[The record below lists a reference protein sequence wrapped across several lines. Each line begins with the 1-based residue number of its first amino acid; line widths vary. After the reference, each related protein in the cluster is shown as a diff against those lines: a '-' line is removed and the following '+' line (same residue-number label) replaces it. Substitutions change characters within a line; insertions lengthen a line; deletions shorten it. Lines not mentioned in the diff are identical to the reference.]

1 MVGEGGLTCRTDATV
16 IASATPM
23 VTLRDVHGL
32 PDPDFSPPVVAESGD
47 PFAAVRIV
55 HLLAQIPRGEPVRLR
70 DVVDALN
77 ARWLGWSFDRQVVTD
92 AIVQLQANW
101 MSDYRT
107 VDGIRLE
114 RDAYGDTVTI
124 EDSSRVDPW
133 MVLQVRAL
141 ADTCRGRLRDFARDG
156 GAIP

>member
-1 MVGEGGLTCRTDATV
+1 MVALH
-16 IASATPM
+16 
-23 VTLRDVHGL
+23 DVPGL
-32 PDPDFSPPVVAESGD
+32 PDPDISPPVVAESGD

-55 HLLAQIPRGEPVRLR
+55 HLLAQIPRGEPVRNR

-107 VDGIRLE
+107 VDGIRLD
-114 RDAYGDTVTI
+114 RDAYGDNVRI
-124 EDSSRVDPW
+124 EDSPRVDPW
-133 MVLQVRAL
+133 MALQVRVL
-141 ADTCRGRLRDFARDG
+141 ADACRARLRDFARDA
-156 GAIP
+156 GALP

>member
-1 MVGEGGLTCRTDATV
+1 MVALH
-16 IASATPM
+16 
-23 VTLRDVHGL
+23 DVPGL
-32 PDPDFSPPVVAESGD
+32 PDPDIAPPVVAESGD
-47 PFAAVRIV
+47 PFAALRIV

-101 MSDYRT
+101 VSDYRT
-107 VDGIRLE
+107 VEGIRLE
-114 RDAYGDTVTI
+114 RDAYGDTVRI

-133 MVLQVRAL
+133 MVLQAGAL
-141 ADTCRGRLRDFARDG
+141 ANSCRARLRDFARDT
-156 GAIP
+156 GALP